1 MTEGRPLNII
11 IKFMVPLFLGNI
23 FQQFY
28 NMVDAVVVGKFV
40 GANALAA
47 VGSTGTIMFLVIGLA
62 CGITTGFT
70 VLTSQKFGAN
80 DREGTRASAAN
91 GVLLSGII
99 VIILTVLSLS
109 FMHPLLKLMNTPEDI
124 FDDSYRYFA
133 VILLG
138 IVVTVMNNLEI
149 TILQSMGDSRT
160 PLTAM
165 ICSSL
170 VNIMLDIILIMD
182 VRTAMPETIRG
193 VITS

>member
-1 MTEGRPLNII
+1 
-11 IKFMVPLFLGNI
+11 
-23 FQQFY
+23 
-28 NMVDAVVVGKFV
+28 
-40 GANALAA
+40 
-47 VGSTGTIMFLVIGLA
+47 
-62 CGITTGFT
+62 
-70 VLTSQKFGAN
+70 
-80 DREGTRASAAN
+80 
-91 GVLLSGII
+91 
-99 VIILTVLSLS
+99 
-109 FMHPLLKLMNTPEDI
+109 MNTPEDI
-124 FDDSYRYFA
+124 FGDSYRYFV

-138 IVVTVMNNLEI
+138 IVVTVMNSLEI